1 MAKEVAVKAKQEVAM
16 SAEEAEMFGSLDY
29 STTEIKDLLIPKVLL
44 MQGSSNFIKEGADC
58 KVGDLVKSTT
68 GEIYGSVREKD
79 YKPLKFIPIYM
90 FKTWVK
96 QEKIPAPNGSD
107 KLQWVETTP
116 VTPEN
121 SNQQWNQ
128 EEMIDG
134 QMRRFKL
141 TKNINFYALLERDFT
156 NPIAVPHVIT
166 FRGTSARG
174 GAVLEDW
181 FAQCRAAQMAKI
193 AKDEKGNL
201 MVPFAKIFELGG
213 KMEKNAD
220 DQSWFVLNTKENSPS
235 TPELIS
241 MAFSWYKTVSKSKH
255 TDIDNS
261 DDKAAGATAHAE
273 EVPF

>member
-29 STTEIKDLLIPKVLL
+29 STTETKDLLIPKVLL

-121 SNQQWNQ
+121 TNQAWNQ
-128 EEMIDG
+128 EEEIDG
-134 QMRRFKL
+134 VIRKFKY
-141 TKNINFYALLERDFT
+141 TKNVNFYALLEKDFT
-156 NPIAVPHVIT
+156 NPMAIPHVIT
-166 FRGTSARG
+166 FRGTSQKG
-174 GAVLEDW
+174 GSILEDW
-181 FAQCRAAQMAKI
+181 FAQCHIAQVKKM
-193 AKDEKGNL
+193 AKDEDGNL

-213 KMEKNAD
+213 KMDKND
-220 DQSWFVLNTKENSPS
+220 SDQSWFKLNAKENSP
-235 TPELIS
+235 TPANLITV
-241 MAFSWYKTVSKSKH
+241 AFSWYKTVSKSKH
-255 TDIDNS
+255 TDVDNS
-261 DDKAAGATAHAE
+261 DDKSAGATAHAE